1 MNMEPK
7 AAYSPRVLI
16 VGNDSLARAGLMSL
30 VSGLSGVRI
39 AGQASDREDA
49 GLTLDAFKPDM
60 IVWDLGWSDEIA
72 FERMAEYHDAGITV
86 VALAS
91 EDEEASR
98 ARTAGAVGVLS
109 RDVNAD
115 GLQAALTAVT
125 HGMVVLDP
133 QFSSAVPYTA
143 ARQSSD
149 ATVETLTRR
158 ELEVLRLLAEGS
170 PNKTVAYRLDISEHT
185 VKFHVNSI
193 LTKLNA
199 QSRTEAVTTA
209 TRLGLILL

>member
-1 MNMEPK
+1 
-7 AAYSPRVLI
+7 
-16 VGNDSLARAGLMSL
+16 MSL
-30 VSGLSGVRI
+30 VSGLSNARI

-49 GLTLDAFKPDM
+49 ALTLDAFKPDL

-72 FERMAEYHDAGITV
+72 FERMAEYHDTGITV

-98 ARTAGAVGVLS
+98 ARAAGAAGVLS
-109 RDVNAD
+109 RDVDSD
-115 GLQAALTAVT
+115 GLQAALTAVS

-133 QFSSAVPYTA
+133 QFSSAVPYPA
-143 ARQSSD
+143 ARRSS
-149 ATVETLTRR
+149 AEPVETLTRR

-170 PNKTVAYRLDISEHT
+170 PNKAVAYRLDISEHT

>member
-1 MNMEPK
+1 M
-7 AAYSPRVLI
+7 
-16 VGNDSLARAGLMSL
+16 
-30 VSGLSGVRI
+30 
-39 AGQASDREDA
+39 
-49 GLTLDAFKPDM
+49 
-60 IVWDLGWSDEIA
+60 
-72 FERMAEYHDAGITV
+72 
-86 VALAS
+86 
-91 EDEEASR
+91 
-98 ARTAGAVGVLS
+98 LS
-109 RDVNAD
+109 RDGNAD

-143 ARQSSD
+143 ARQSSA

-170 PNKTVAYRLDISEHT
+170 PNKAVAYRLDISEHT

-193 LTKLNA
+193 LTKLSA

>member
-1 MNMEPK
+1 MNTQTQ
-7 AAYSPRVLI
+7 AGDSPRVLV

-30 VSGLSGVRI
+30 VSELSDVTS

-49 GLTLDAFKPDM
+49 ALTLDAFKPDL
-60 IVWDLGWSDEIA
+60 IVWDLGWSDETA
-72 FERMAEYHDAGITV
+72 FERMAEYHDAGVTI
-86 VALAS
+86 VALTS
-91 EDEEASR
+91 EDDEASR
-98 ARTAGAVGVLS
+98 ARAAGAVGVLS
-109 RDVNAD
+109 RSVNAD
-115 GLQAALTAVT
+115 GLQAALTAVG
-125 HGMVVLDP
+125 HGMVVLDSR
-133 QFSSAVPYTA
+133 FSSAVPYAA
-143 ARQSSD
+143 ARQPSA

-170 PNKTVAYRLDISEHT
+170 PNKAVAYRLDISEHT

-193 LTKLNA
+193 LTKLHA

>member
-1 MNMEPK
+1 MNTETE
-7 AAYSPRVLI
+7 AYSPRVLVI
-16 VGNDSLARAGLMSL
+16 GNDSLARAGLTSL
-30 VSGLSGVRI
+30 VSALSDVRI

-49 GLTLDAFKPDM
+49 ALTLDAFNPDL
-60 IVWDLGWSDEIA
+60 IVWDLGWSEEIA

-86 VALAS
+86 VALVS

-109 RDVNAD
+109 RDVDAD
-115 GLQAALTAVT
+115 GLQAALTAVS

-133 QFSSAVPYTA
+133 QFSSAEPYMA
-143 ARQSSD
+143 ARGSS
-149 ATVETLTRR
+149 AANVATLTRR

-170 PNKTVAYRLDISEHT
+170 PNKAVAYRLDISEHT

>member
-1 MNMEPK
+1 MNTETE
-7 AAYSPRVLI
+7 AAHGPRVLV

-30 VSGLSGVRI
+30 VSGLSEVRI
-39 AGQASDREDA
+39 AGQASGREDTA
-49 GLTLDAFKPDM
+49 PTLDAFNPDVA
-60 IVWDLGWSDEIA
+60 VWDLGWSDEIA
-72 FERMAEYHDAGITV
+72 FERIAEYHDAGITV

-98 ARTAGAVGVLS
+98 ARAAGAVGVLS
-109 RDVNAD
+109 RDIDAD
-115 GLQAALTAVT
+115 GLQAALSAVSY
-125 HGMVVLDP
+125 GMVVLDP
-133 QFSSAVPYTA
+133 RFSSAVPYTA
-143 ARQSSD
+143 ARQPSA

-170 PNKTVAYRLDISEHT
+170 SNKAAAYQLDISEHT

-193 LTKLNA
+193 FTKLNA